1 MSFGNYC
8 RGTKSAGWPQTWK
21 IVAQGKFENTLEI
34 SGENAGNLVSQN
46 VATLKKD
53 GVPASPPYQGKPCP
67 LGFSCAVSKQ
77 FDAGR
82 QNVQT

>member
-1 MSFGNYC
+1 M
-8 RGTKSAGWPQTWK
+8 
-21 IVAQGKFENTLEI
+21 EN
-34 SGENAGNLVSQN
+34 SGNLASQN

-53 GVPASPPYQGKPCP
+53 GVPVSPPYQGKPCP